1 MFSNGI
7 AKVGNI
13 SELANFCRKI
23 FEKIFCKSFYDI
35 FLGKCYPKN
44 TKFAATKYYSIM
56 THAQDRDLKGN
67 YQAFVKEISETIPA
81 DRIYTDSLRR
91 YAWGTDA
98 GFYRLTPKVVVRS
111 DNEQEIS
118 HIMRTASRL
127 NLPVTFRAAGT
138 SLSGQSISDSVII
151 VAGKHWEKF
160 NVNADG
166 KSITLQPGIIGDKV
180 NAILRPYGRKF
191 GPDPAS
197 VKSCMVGGI
206 LMNNASGMS
215 CGTVANSDKLLTS
228 VRIVFADG
236 TILDTADEQSRKA
249 FASTH
254 ADFISEI
261 EKIRDEVNADEELRN
276 RIIYKY
282 SIKNVTGLNIRPF
295 VAYQDPFEIIAHLM
309 AGSEGTLA
317 FLSQVTMDTLPL
329 APKSASAMVYFHTM
343 REANR
348 VAVALKKINVSAA
361 ELLDSRSLASVRDER
376 GLGKASL
383 LIKVEDFDDAGL
395 ARQIE
400 EVKKALAGYET
411 AYPFE
416 FTSDQAECARLWGIR
431 SGIFPTVGSMRQQG
445 TTCII
450 EDIAFHIEDLPDA
463 IDEVSG
469 LLDKYHYDDS
479 CIYGH
484 VLEGNVHFIINQLF
498 DSDKEVERYGEM
510 LRDIVKIVVDKYDGS
525 LKAEHGTG
533 RNMAP
538 FVKAEWG
545 EKAYSYMKRVKRLFD
560 PQNILNPGVIF
571 NDDPQCC
578 YKNLKQIPVIAPFA
592 DAPEEAATAYARAN
606 KCIEC
611 GFCEVNCMSCGF
623 TLSSRTRIAVQREI
637 SRLRS
642 TGENPELLE
651 TLLNEYKYYGDDTC
665 AGDGLCQTS
674 CPMGI
679 SVADITHEI
688 RRGNAGPVTRNVG
701 EFAAEHLS
709 GVKSML
715 RGVLDLASFGRT
727 VLGRPAMETV
737 AGILHKG
744 GLPLW
749 TESLPKA
756 YKMPSG
762 IGDKVNDSLKV
773 VYFPS
778 CINQTMGIDRASK
791 GMRPL
796 AEEMV
801 ALMQKAGYEV
811 VFPAGRESLCC
822 GTIWESKGMGD
833 LADRKTRELEDALY
847 EASEGGKYPVV
858 CDQSPCVH
866 RMKTKMTRVKVYDS
880 VEFIWLFLKDRLNF
894 VKVNEPVSIHLT
906 CSTRLMKIDKMFYD
920 LASLCASEVLVPDGV
935 GCCGFAGDKG
945 MTNPELNAYGLRKL
959 RPQIEERGI
968 KTGYSNSRTCEIG
981 LQTNSGIPYR
991 SIVYLVNQC
1000 TEAK

>member
-1 MFSNGI
+1 
-7 AKVGNI
+7 
-13 SELANFCRKI
+13 
-23 FEKIFCKSFYDI
+23 
-35 FLGKCYPKN
+35 
-44 TKFAATKYYSIM
+44 M

-166 KSITLQPGIIGDKV
+166 HSITLQPGIIGDRV
-180 NAILRPYGRKF
+180 NAILKPYGRKF

-261 EKIRDEVNADEELRN
+261 EKIRDEVNADEELRS

-411 AYPFE
+411 AYP
-416 FTSDQAECARLWGIR
+416 SSL
-431 SGIFPTVGSMRQQG
+431 RQ
-445 TTCII
+445 
-450 EDIAFHIEDLPDA
+450 
-463 IDEVSG
+463 
-469 LLDKYHYDDS
+469 
-479 CIYGH
+479 
-484 VLEGNVHFIINQLF
+484 
-498 DSDKEVERYGEM
+498 
-510 LRDIVKIVVDKYDGS
+510 
-525 LKAEHGTG
+525 
-533 RNMAP
+533 
-538 FVKAEWG
+538 
-545 EKAYSYMKRVKRLFD
+545 
-560 PQNILNPGVIF
+560 
-571 NDDPQCC
+571 
-578 YKNLKQIPVIAPFA
+578 
-592 DAPEEAATAYARAN
+592 
-606 KCIEC
+606 
-611 GFCEVNCMSCGF
+611 
-623 TLSSRTRIAVQREI
+623 TR
-637 SRLRS
+637 
-642 TGENPELLE
+642 
-651 TLLNEYKYYGDDTC
+651 
-665 AGDGLCQTS
+665 
-674 CPMGI
+674 
-679 SVADITHEI
+679 
-688 RRGNAGPVTRNVG
+688 RNVRGFG
-701 EFAAEHLS
+701 ESGPAFFLRWAA
-709 GVKSML
+709 
-715 RGVLDLASFGRT
+715 
-727 VLGRPAMETV
+727 
-737 AGILHKG
+737 
-744 GLPLW
+744 
-749 TESLPKA
+749 
-756 YKMPSG
+756 
-762 IGDKVNDSLKV
+762 
-773 VYFPS
+773 
-778 CINQTMGIDRASK
+778 
-791 GMRPL
+791 
-796 AEEMV
+796 
-801 ALMQKAGYEV
+801 
-811 VFPAGRESLCC
+811 
-822 GTIWESKGMGD
+822 
-833 LADRKTRELEDALY
+833 
-847 EASEGGKYPVV
+847 
-858 CDQSPCVH
+858 
-866 RMKTKMTRVKVYDS
+866 
-880 VEFIWLFLKDRLNF
+880 
-894 VKVNEPVSIHLT
+894 
-906 CSTRLMKIDKMFYD
+906 
-920 LASLCASEVLVPDGV
+920 
-935 GCCGFAGDKG
+935 
-945 MTNPELNAYGLRKL
+945 
-959 RPQIEERGI
+959 
-968 KTGYSNSRTCEIG
+968 
-981 LQTNSGIPYR
+981 
-991 SIVYLVNQC
+991 
-1000 TEAK
+1000 